1 MERKSK
7 WKAVVQ
13 LILYLAAVGILT
25 FLVIRFVGQR
35 TQVTGASMEPALS
48 DGDNLIVDKISYRM
62 GEPERFDIIV
72 FPYRQEEDTYFIKRI
87 IGMPGETVR
96 IDAEGL
102 IYINGERLR
111 ESYGK
116 EVMKNPGI
124 AETELIIGADE
135 YFVLGDNRND
145 SLDSRE
151 EKVGLIER
159 ENIIGKAWI
168 RIYPFDKIG
177 SVRHQ

>member
-124 AETELIIGADE
+124 AETELTIGADE

>member
-7 WKAVVQ
+7 WKTAVQ

-35 TQVTGASMEPALS
+35 TQVAGSSMEPALS

-72 FPYRQEEDTYFIKRI
+72 FPYGQDEDTYFIKRI

-96 IDAEGL
+96 IDTEGL

-124 AETELIIGADE
+124 AETELTIGAGE